1 MASVQ
6 EIASK
11 NRAVGGTAKKIQ
23 PAAPPPAAKPAAGG
37 KGPIADGPLS
47 VQADGTY
54 ELVGNE
60 WKKIAG
66 ADGNLTGDAL
76 EIARR
81 KIGKSGAGQISI
93 SDWEAAAGVGIG
105 AAVGGPLGAVAGGAI
120 GGAFAPVGAAPNIR
134 YQPPPGTKTPAQ
146 VAAENSPG
154 ADVARQILD
163 NAKSQQADNRNFVDT
178 NLTPLLGE
186 QRAAAGAAGQADAE
200 MLRQQTAA
208 RDNAAARE
216 RALVAEQRG
225 KAASYNQQGTD
236 LYNNYAGGQNALNT
250 QDQSNL
256 SRYMSETDPLMTQL
270 KARGSDPADVAAQ
283 QAALQRATGIAGGSL
298 NYTAAQAASNAGDVA
313 RQNQSFNKLDAIGG
327 GSLDYDAQLWAS
339 NPQDEQRQV
348 DAYSNFDRIGG
359 GKLDYV
365 SEGGKAYAN
374 AEDLTNQ
381 RNAYRQIQDEVN
393 SGGAKQN
400 ESYDLIKSRTG
411 VEATAQE
418 QLLYE
423 LARRQQASQEKS
435 SRDAVAEQQASR
447 GIRSGA
453 AAMAQARGASQQNS
467 ENALL
472 SALAANAGAVQRSTQ
487 YTGMQA
493 DQANAMRSAQQN
505 ALGLQGNMSTN
516 MRGQSFDEA
525 YKRGTAKD
533 VASANN
539 QGTQLAGYQ
548 LAGNQA
554 NQIRQ
559 SNDTVGLTN
568 AGYTNQAR
576 ANNQSTRLTG
586 NVQAGNMATSMRNA
600 SDNMSMFNTG
610 QTNQAYQNNQATMF
624 GGAQL
629 QANQSNQIRSA
640 NDAMSQFQDT
650 YASNE
655 ATRVGNLAGQRS
667 TQNLAT
673 TQQVGT
679 RNDTTYDAGAKQLD
693 TNYGRDKDSI
703 RVDLDTVEPDY
714 KRDSDVAGMVGDN
727 GQRAFNRTGTMINS
741 GATVSGVRSGQGSVD
756 SNNLVAALKFGLGKQ
771 IDDDDVLALSK
782 GH

>member
-6 EIASK
+6 EIAAKTRGGSASK
-11 NRAVGGTAKKIQ
+11 LIGAQPAPVAAPAPQLSAEDQKKITALQQIASSPGPAQATAQRLLQEAQQNPGAIRDPKWGQSLQQAILSYSLSQPEIQKQLGTDQPGLAKSAVGSFEGANAANLQSTERTIQTA
-23 PAAPPPAAKPAAGG
+23 ASG
-37 KGPIADGPLS
+37 K
-47 VQADGTY
+47 
-54 ELVGNE
+54 
-60 WKKIAG
+60 
-66 ADGNLTGDAL
+66 
-76 EIARR
+76 
-81 KIGKSGAGQISI
+81 
-93 SDWEAAAGVGIG
+93 
-105 AAVGGPLGAVAGGAI
+105 
-120 GGAFAPVGAAPNIR
+120 
-134 YQPPPGTKTPAQ
+134 
-146 VAAENSPG
+146 
-154 ADVARQILD
+154 DVAQQILD
-163 NAKSQQADNRNFVDT
+163 NAKSQQADNRNFIDT
-178 NLTPLLGE
+178 NVTPLLNR
-186 QRAAAGAAGQADAE
+186 QNNAAAAAGQLDLEA
-200 MLRQQTAA
+200 LSQQTAA
-208 RDNAAARE
+208 RDRAKSKEEGLVNEARGL
-216 RALVAEQRG
+216 AQN
-225 KAASYNQQGTD
+225 YNSQSAQKFNE
-236 LYNNYAGGQNALNT
+236 YEAGQNALNQ
-250 QDQSNL
+250 QDQGNL
-256 SRYMSETDPLMTQL
+256 SRYMGETDPLMTQL
-270 KARGSDPADVAAQ
+270 QARGSNPADVAAQ

-435 SRDAVAEQQASR
+435 SRDAVGERMASQ
-447 GIRSGA
+447 GLRSGA

-667 TQNLAT
+667 AQNLAT
-673 TQQVGT
+673 TGQVGA
-679 RNDTTYDAGAKQLD
+679 RNDTTYGAGQNMLN
-693 TNYGRDKDSI
+693 TNYARDQDPI
-703 RVDLDTVEPDY
+703 ALDMGTVQPQY
-714 KRDSDVAGMVGDN
+714 GRDSDVAAGTAAVGQN
-727 GQRAFNRTGTMINS
+727 AFNRTTTQIGSATGVA
-741 GATVSGVRSGQGSVD
+741 GARSGQGSMD
-756 SNNLVAALKFGLGKQ
+756 SQNLVAALKFGQGQ
-771 IDDDDVLALSK
+771 RIDDDDRLALSR
-782 GH
+782 GY